1 MDLTQIFIA
10 VLGIVCTVI
19 GWFCRQL
26 WDAAQQ
32 LRKDLGVLEVRIA
45 TDYITYDRLQD
56 RLQESLKPVMDSL
69 NEIKQTLTHKADK
82 S

>member
-10 VLGIVCTVI
+10 VLGIVCAVI

-56 RLQESLKPVMDSL
+56 RLQESLKPVLDSL

-82 S
+82 